1 MHGRPGH
8 FLLLLSHLAIN
19 ELLSADPQTPSDHQL
34 LMRAILQSVRAAE
47 AQLPWITL
55 VLKEY
60 EQLITT
66 ITNTGDKLT
75 ATYRSAS
82 L

>member
-1 MHGRPGH
+1 MDALVI
-8 FLLLLSHLAIN
+8 FFCYCHLAIN

-75 ATYRSAS
+75 AT
-82 L
+82 